1 MFTYLILIIYIAEKQ
16 IFIFFDTQR
25 NVISLIS

>member
-16 IFIFFDTQR
+16 IFIFFDIQR